1 MAYAQRTL
9 AAGFTTVRDLGDSY
23 NSSISLKRA
32 IASGHVQGP
41 RIFAAGKSLATTGGH
56 ADPTN
61 GMRDDLTPPANPQ
74 NGVLNGVAQAREAVR
89 QRYKDGADLIKIT
102 ATGGV
107 LSVAAS
113 GQNAQFMDDELD
125 AVIAT
130 ASDYGFHVAAHAHG
144 DAGMQRAV
152 RAGVASIE
160 HGTYM
165 SRDTIKLMKK
175 RGTWYVPTIMAGKWV
190 AQKSLIDG
198 FFPELVRPKA
208 AAVGPLIQDTFGRAW
223 AAGVKIAFG
232 TDSGV
237 SAHGDNAAEFA
248 YMVEAGMPALEAIRS
263 ATINA
268 AELLGQQQ
276 ALGQLKAGYA
286 ADVIAVAGDPLR
298 DIATLQQVQMV
309 MKGGEL
315 VKAPR

>member
-1 MAYAQRTL
+1 MCI
-9 AAGFTTVRDLGDSY
+9 RD
-23 NSSISLKRA
+23 
-32 IASGHVQGP
+32 
-41 RIFAAGKSLATTGGH
+41 
-56 ADPTN
+56 
-61 GMRDDLTPPANPQ
+61 
-74 NGVLNGVAQAREAVR
+74 
-89 QRYKDGADLIKIT
+89 
-102 ATGGV
+102 
-107 LSVAAS
+107 
-113 GQNAQFMDDELD
+113 
-125 AVIAT
+125 
-130 ASDYGFHVAAHAHG
+130 
-144 DAGMQRAV
+144 
-152 RAGVASIE
+152 
-160 HGTYM
+160 
-165 SRDTIKLMKK
+165 
-175 RGTWYVPTIMAGKWV
+175 
-190 AQKSLIDG
+190 
-198 FFPELVRPKA
+198 RPKA